1 MRDHDDAFDDFPLD
15 DEEKTFALPIPPRA
29 PAPRASSPSAPAP
42 SSHPPRLFPPPLLS
56 SSPASQPPPFTCSL
70 SPISTLLDLLS
81 SLQLHPT
88 RSFASSTSS
97 SFTPPALLHCSVL
110 PSGLKLTV
118 HRSKSLSA
126 RAYVKANLFN
136 DWRLR
141 EPTEQ
146 GLAFTVSL
154 ARFLHVLSVFGG
166 DGCAVLTLEEGGEA
180 VRMEMENEG
189 ALCDA
194 TLACVVGGGQEEDDA
209 ELNFALLPVV
219 ARGSIQSNVLR
230 AAFAELDLPGAS
242 HFSLLLS
249 TTVPHLR
256 LCTQTEGVSVLS
268 SVACSTPGLTPQQA
282 DPFIDWQFE
291 GGRAGGAEG
300 GGEAGLRLQYP
311 VYLIQPT
318 VTVLGLSDH
327 TNVRVNEGGMLSMQ
341 HVVPTRMADV
351 NNWVEYVC
359 AAMEGEGDGMGE
371 GAGGKS
377 KWGQRLF
384 PNEDL
389 IVE

>member
-1 MRDHDDAFDDFPLD
+1 M
-15 DEEKTFALPIPPRA
+15 
-29 PAPRASSPSAPAP
+29 
-42 SSHPPRLFPPPLLS
+42 
-56 SSPASQPPPFTCSL
+56 
-70 SPISTLLDLLS
+70 
-81 SLQLHPT
+81 
-88 RSFASSTSS
+88 
-97 SFTPPALLHCSVL
+97 L

-118 HRSKSLSA
+118 QRSKTLSA

-136 DWRLR
+136 DWQLR
-141 EPTEQ
+141 DTAER
-146 GLAFTVSL
+146 GLSFTVSL

-166 DGCAVLTLEEGGEA
+166 DGCAVLTVEEGGEA
-180 VRMEMENEG
+180 VRVELESEG

-194 TLACVVGGGQEEDDA
+194 SLACVVGGGDGDEGDDSG
-209 ELNFALLPVV
+209 LNFALLPVV

-230 AAFAELDLPGAS
+230 AAFVDLDLAGAS

-249 TTVPHLR
+249 PAVPHLR

-268 SVACSTPGLTPQQA
+268 SVACSKPGLTPQQA

-291 GGRAGGAEG
+291 EG
-300 GGEAGLRLQYP
+300 GGRLGREGGQGGDGLLRLQYP
-311 VYLIQPT
+311 AYLIQPT

-341 HVVPTRMADV
+341 HVVPTRMEGV

-359 AAMEGEGDGMGE
+359 AAMDAEGDGLGE
-371 GAGGKS
+371 GGGGKS

-384 PNEDL
+384 TNED
-389 IVE
+389 VVVD